1 MRPLSFAARI
11 ALSSFVALAPSC
23 AATDEPAPGERSDEE
38 LATDREALVVCPEGE
53 VVRGIDVSV
62 YQGDIDWPQVAAAG
76 YRYAIAR
83 VSHST
88 TTLDTKF
95 AQNWAGIASVGM
107 VRGVYQY
114 FQPTHDTIA
123 QAQVVCDAVGLL
135 GPGDLPAVIDVE
147 VPNPGISP
155 SEYADVVRTWIDH
168 VEACTGKP
176 PMIYTGKYYW
186 EPYLGTDEF
195 ADHPLWHAAY
205 PTACQPP
212 NSPPSCGVCPN
223 IADQWSTWTF
233 WQYTDKN
240 SIPGISGNVDTNLFN
255 GDEAALAAL
264 AAGGAQAAELVEL
277 DAPKTVLA
285 GERFVARFRYENVG
299 AKAWDG
305 VVRLAT
311 TEPRD
316 RECVFFD
323 EASWISPSRVAG
335 VAEAVAPGEEHVF
348 EVTLLAPDAP
358 GTYTE
363 HFGLVDEDAGWFA
376 DAGGPPDTAARL
388 VLQVLAA
395 PEQPA
400 GAGGGGGG
408 TDGAG
413 GASDDGNGDA
423 AEAGASCDCGVGP
436 GRASGGGGWGAIAA
450 GLLGYGVAGVRAAR
464 RRARRAV

>member
-1 MRPLSFAARI
+1 MRPLST
-11 ALSSFVALAPSC
+11 LVVSALASPLLLALGC
-23 AATDEPAPGERSDEE
+23 AAPEDRGPGDHDEALDSD
-38 LATDREALVVCPEGE
+38 AQALVVCPEGE

-88 TTLDTKF
+88 TTMDSKF

-147 VPNPGISP
+147 VPNPGISQ

-205 PTACQPP
+205 PAACQPP

-223 IADQWSTWTF
+223 IPDQWSTWTF
-233 WQYTDKN
+233 WQYTSSN
-240 SIPGISGNVDTNLFN
+240 SIPGISGNVDTNVFN

-277 DAPKTVLA
+277 VAPKTVLA

-299 AKAWDG
+299 ANAWDG

-316 RECVFFD
+316 RESAFYD

-335 VAEAVAPGEEHVF
+335 IDEAVAPGEEQLF
-348 EVTLLAPDAP
+348 EVTLHAPDSP

-376 DAGGPPDTAARL
+376 DAGGPPDTVAKL
-388 VLQVLAA
+388 VLQVVAA
-395 PEQPA
+395 PGQP

-408 TDGAG
+408 GSEGAG
-413 GASDDGNGDA
+413 GASGDGAEDGA
-423 AEAGASCDCGVGP
+423 ARAASCDCAVGP
-436 GRASGGGGWGAIAA
+436 GRSSGSDGRGAIFA
-450 GLLGYGVAGVRAAR
+450 GLLGYVLCRARAAR
-464 RRARRAV
+464 RRARAA

>member
-1 MRPLSFAARI
+1 MRSLLPAARASLVGSMTL
-11 ALSSFVALAPSC
+11 ALGC
-23 AATDEPAPGERSDEE
+23 AAPDESTPSDRSGEHLE
-38 LATDREALVVCPEGE
+38 AHAQALVVCPDGE

-114 FQPTHDTIA
+114 FQPTHDTVA
-123 QAQVVCDAVGLL
+123 QAEVVCEAVGLL

-147 VPNPGISP
+147 VPNPGIGQ

-205 PTACQPP
+205 PAACQPP
-212 NSPPSCGVCPN
+212 SSPPSCGVCPN
-223 IADQWSTWTF
+223 IPDQWSTWTF

-240 SIPGISGNVDTNLFN
+240 TIPGISGNVDTNVFN

-264 AAGGAQAAELVEL
+264 AAGGSRAAELIEI

-285 GERFVARFRYENVG
+285 GERFVARFRYRNVG
-299 AKAWDG
+299 SEAWDG
-305 VVRLAT
+305 VVRLGT

-316 RECVFFD
+316 RASAFHD
-323 EASWISPSRVAG
+323 EGSWISPSRLAG
-335 VAEAVAPGEEHVF
+335 VGEAVAPGEEQLF
-348 EVTLLAPDAP
+348 QVTLHAPEVA
-358 GTYTE
+358 GSYTE

-388 VLQVLAA
+388 VLQVLAS
-395 PEQPA
+395 PDEPSGDG
-400 GAGGGGGG
+400 GAGGGVGEGTGGSSARG
-408 TDGAG
+408 D
-413 GASDDGNGDA
+413 DDGD
-423 AEAGASCDCGVGP
+423 AGASCECGVGP
-436 GRASGGGGWGAIAA
+436 GRARAGGWGAIAA
-450 GLLGYGVAGVRAAR
+450 GLLGYVAVGARGSR
-464 RRARRAV
+464 RRMRRAV